1 MELDIKD
8 FLSFLKTLD
17 RQSFRTLHR
26 KLLFEVNVVPSGLYY
41 TPKSSGTP
49 RIQQWKF
56 IERVALRFKETESL
70 HPGDYQ
76 DITVNASYLLTLID
90 FYLNHQKRTP

>member
-1 MELDIKD
+1 MELDIKE

-17 RQSFRTLHR
+17 GQPFRTLHR

-56 IERVALRFKETESL
+56 IERVALRFKETESF

-76 DITVNASYLLTLID
+76 DISVNASYLLTLID
-90 FYLNHQKRTP
+90 VYLRK